1 MDGYDLYYKGIY
13 LGTLYEDNTF
23 TYTIDS
29 QYKDRF
35 DLQLV
40 AHQLSLIDEVSKE
53 PNFDCHKYVKAF
65 NEFKFDRGYKF
76 VKRIA

>member
-1 MDGYDLYYKGIY
+1 MGGYDLYYESIY

-23 TYTIDS
+23 TYVIDS

-35 DLQLV
+35 DMELV
-40 AHQLSLIDEVSKE
+40 AHQLALIDEVSKE
-53 PNFDCHKYVKAF
+53 PNFDCEKYVKAF
-65 NEFKFDRGYKF
+65 NEFKFNTNYKF